1 MDIIPFMKLRR
12 TTQGCLCGLFLL
24 VANAA
29 VADTLRLNIQGLDEE
44 LHTNVRAYL
53 SIQSMADQ
61 SISSE
66 SRMRFLH
73 NLAEV
78 EIRKA
83 LEPFGYYNPSIQASL
98 TQQDDNW
105 IARYEVD
112 PGPPTLISRADID
125 IQGDGASDPEFM
137 ALLSRHPV
145 REGAQLRHADYEKLK
160 GDLQS
165 IAADRGYYRARF
177 VRQRI
182 EVDPSLNTAV
192 VELHVDTAAR
202 ARIGEIR
209 FSESPISERLLK
221 RYPQFA
227 EGDYINTNRLVRLQG
242 ALVDSDYFA
251 DVEVRPLLNEME
263 DDRVPID
270 VKLTPRPRSLYQAGL
285 GYGTDTGAR
294 MQLGLT
300 RRWVNSRG
308 HKLDTRLRLSEIR
321 NDLSTSYMIPGGNPL
336 TDRYGIRARYS
347 DENSDTVNSEI
358 LATGALWQ
366 KQVGDWERVLS
377 LDLEQEKFSFN
388 GDTREI
394 RLLIPRAQW
403 SRTVADDRLN
413 TNQGYRLSFAVS
425 GASDTLLS
433 DVSFLQTLATI
444 KRVDSFGEKT
454 RLLTRADV
462 GLTVTDSFSNLPAS
476 HRFYAGGDTSVRGYS
491 YQSLGPR
498 SSTGSVIG
506 GKYLV
511 VGSAEVDYLVRENWR
526 VAAFMDVGNAID
538 DVSDPLKTSV
548 GAGIRWQSMVGPIRL
563 DLAFPIEDGGWRI
576 HFTLGPDL

>member
-1 MDIIPFMKLRR
+1 MKKLRR
-12 TTQGCLCGLFLL
+12 TAHGCLFGLAML
-24 VANAA
+24 VANTA
-29 VADTLRLNIQGLDEE
+29 VSDTLRLNILGLNEE
-44 LHTNVRAYL
+44 QQANVRAYL

-61 SISSE
+61 PINSE

-73 NLAEV
+73 NLAEE

-83 LEPFGYYNPSIQASL
+83 LEPFGYYNPSITVSL
-98 TQQDDNW
+98 NQQDDNW
-105 IARYEVD
+105 IASYEVD
-112 PGPPTLISRADID
+112 PGPPTLISSADID
-125 IQGDGASDPEFM
+125 IQGEGASDPEFM
-137 ALLSRHPV
+137 ALLSRQPV

-160 GDLQS
+160 SDLQS

-177 VRQRI
+177 MRQRI

-192 VELHVDTAAR
+192 IELHVDTAAR

-209 FSESPISERLLK
+209 FSESPISEKLLR
-221 RYPQFA
+221 RYPQFS
-227 EGDYINTNRLVRLQG
+227 EGDFINTNRLVRLQG

-251 DVEVRPLLNEME
+251 DVEVRPLLNEMV

-270 VKLTPRPRSLYQAGL
+270 VKLTSRPRSLYQAGL

-294 MQLGLT
+294 MQFGLT

-308 HKLDTRLRLSEIR
+308 HKLDARLRLSQIR
-321 NDLSTSYMIPGGNPL
+321 NDLSTSYIIPGGNPL

-347 DENSDTVNSEI
+347 DEDSDTVTSEI
-358 LATGALWQ
+358 FATGVFWQ

-377 LDLEQEKFSFN
+377 LDIEQEQFSFN
-388 GDTREI
+388 GDTRDI

-403 SRTVADDRLN
+403 NKTVADDRLN
-413 TNQGYRLSFAVS
+413 TSHGYRLSFGVS
-425 GASDTLLS
+425 GASDVLLS
-433 DVSFLQTLATI
+433 DVSFLQTTAGI
-444 KRVDSFGEKT
+444 KRVDSFGEKV
-454 RLLTRADV
+454 RLLTRAEL

-476 HRFYAGGDTSVRGYS
+476 HRFYAGGDSSVRGYS

-498 SSTGSVIG
+498 GTSDNVIG

-511 VGSAEVDYLVRENWR
+511 VGSVEADYLVRENWR
-526 VAAFMDVGNAID
+526 MAAFMDAGNAID
-538 DVSDPLKTSV
+538 DVSDPLKTSAGV
-548 GAGIRWQSMVGPIRL
+548 GVRWQSLVGPIRL